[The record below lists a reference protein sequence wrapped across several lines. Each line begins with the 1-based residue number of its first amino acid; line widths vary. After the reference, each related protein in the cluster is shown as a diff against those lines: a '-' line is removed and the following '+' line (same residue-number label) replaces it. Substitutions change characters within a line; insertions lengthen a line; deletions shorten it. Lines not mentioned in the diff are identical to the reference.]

1 MLNIRLELQRRALV
15 WRGIERIV
23 VLAALLALMIGLVPG
38 AEAQAAQTGGANTGL
53 VMVSEPVRPSLP
65 VTVRSADGRDVTV
78 VDTSRIVSL
87 SGSISELVFSL
98 GLGSQVVGRDISATF
113 PEAKHLPVV
122 TRAHD
127 VSAEAVLSLHPTLVL
142 ASVNTGPPTALDQ
155 IRSIGVPVITF
166 AEPTSVDD
174 IIPRIRAVAATLGV
188 PSAGEELVTRTEAT
202 MAQVRSGIPP
212 GGQAPRVA
220 FLYMRGQAAVYLI
233 GGPMSGADSMIRAAG
248 ATDAGTAM
256 GLDRPYTPITSEA
269 LVLAAPDVILMT
281 TTGLESVGGID
292 GLLTIPGIAQ
302 TPAGR
307 NRRVIT
313 VEDGLLFGFGPRTP
327 MALDLIVTQLYP
339 ASSRQA
345 L

>member
-1 MLNIRLELQRRALV
+1 MIKRGLRFPRRSRSWLQV
-15 WRGIERIV
+15 WRV
-23 VLAALLALMIGLVPG
+23 ATLAVLLLYVIGPLSG
-38 AEAQAAQTGGANTGL
+38 AEAQAAQSNSGNPGL
-53 VMVSEPVRPSLP
+53 VMVGEAVRPSLP

-78 VDTSRIVSL
+78 MDTSRIVSL

-98 GLGSQVVGRDISATF
+98 RMGSQMVGRDVSATF
-113 PEAKHLPVV
+113 PEARHLPLV

-142 ASVNTGPPTALDQ
+142 ASVNNGPPTALDQ

-174 IIPRIRAVAATLGV
+174 IAPRIRAVAATLGV
-188 PSAGEELVTRTEAT
+188 PSAGEELVTRTETALV
-202 MAQVRSGIPP
+202 QVRGAIPSG
-212 GGQAPRVA
+212 QSPRVA
-220 FLYMRGQAAVYLI
+220 FLYMRGQAAVYMI

-248 ATDAGTAM
+248 GVDAGTAM
-256 GLDRPYTPITSEA
+256 RLDRPFTPITSEA

-281 TTGLESVGGID
+281 TTGLESVGSID
-292 GLLTIPGIAQ
+292 GLLNIPGIAQ

-327 MALDLIVTQLYP
+327 AALDLIVSQLY
-339 ASSRQA
+339 AGSGRLS